1 MPRPAFAP
9 VSGSGARRV
18 LPGGLALAGAAI
30 TFMSLYFAAGAL
42 MPLLVVYQRQ
52 WDLPPTVLA
61 LAFAVFAIGFL
72 ATVLTVGSLSDHVG
86 RRPVLVG
93 ALMVQLVSNLAF
105 LFAPDVGWVIV
116 GRVLQGMATGA
127 ATTAFTAALVE
138 IAPPNRKRLG
148 VILGSIC
155 LTGGLAA
162 GSLLAGFLIQFTAM
176 ANSIV
181 FVGLSVATI
190 LGVVVIAFSP
200 ESLVST
206 PGALRSLI
214 PRVAV
219 PPSARAEFVA
229 GAPVIAAIWML
240 SGLSGGLAPA
250 LVRSNF
256 HVDSGLLNGVSGFVA
271 PAASAG
277 IGLGFA
283 RLDPR
288 RSMIIGIFMSIA
300 GAADIV
306 GGLAGGWLP
315 VMIIGQ
321 AIGGAGFGASFTA
334 FLRLVVGLVAP
345 HEHAG
350 IAAVSYLLSYSAFG
364 IPVVVAGL
372 LVGRLGMASTV
383 VWYAAVTVLLS
394 LVGLRAQ
401 LQIDRA

>member
-1 MPRPAFAP
+1 M
-9 VSGSGARRV
+9 

-30 TFMSLYFAAGAL
+30 TFMSLYLAAGAL

-52 WDLPPTVLA
+52 WELPPTVLA

-72 ATVLTVGSLSDHVG
+72 AAVLTVGSLSDHVG
-86 RRPVLVG
+86 RRPVLLG
-93 ALMVQLVSNLAF
+93 ALMVQLVSNVAF
-105 LFAPDVGWVIV
+105 LVAPDVGWVIV

-162 GSLLAGFLIQFTAM
+162 GSLLAGFLIQFTTM

-200 ESLVST
+200 ESLACT

-214 PRVAV
+214 PRVVV

-277 IGLGFA
+277 VGLGFA

-300 GAADIV
+300 GAAVIV

-315 VMIIGQ
+315 IMIIGQ

-334 FLRLVVGLVAP
+334 FLRLVVRLVAP

-350 IAAVSYLLSYSAFG
+350 IAAVSYLVSYSAFG

-372 LVGRLGMASTV
+372 LVGRLGMAPTV

-394 LVGLRAQ
+394 LIGLCAQ
-401 LQIDRA
+401 LQIDRG